1 MAQTVLVAGAH
12 GQVGQHVT
20 ERLGASDHE
29 AKAMV
34 RDDDQTEEMDAIGA
48 DETVVADL
56 TESVSHAVEGCNSV
70 IFAAGSGGNDVY
82 GVDRDGAIAL
92 IDAALEAGADRF
104 VMLSSMG
111 VDDPDDAPEA
121 LQDYLIAKAEAD
133 EYLRESDLE
142 WTIVR
147 PGELTN
153 EDGDG
158 RIRVGNF
165 DLGDGDIPRE
175 DVAQTLIACLERDG
189 FVGETFELLGGE
201 HSIDEALE
209 SWSR

>member
-29 AKAMV
+29 ARAMV
-34 RDDDQTEEMDAIGA
+34 RDEDQTEEMDAIGA

-56 TESVSHAVEGCNSV
+56 TESVAHAVEGCDSI

-92 IDAALEAGADRF
+92 IDAAENAGADRF

-111 VDDPDDAPEA
+111 VDEPEDAPEA

-133 EYLRESDLE
+133 ESLRESALE

-175 DVAQTLIACLERDG
+175 DVAQTLIAVLERDG
-189 FVGETFELLGGE
+189 LVGETFELLGGE
-201 HSIDEALE
+201 QSIDEALE
-209 SWSR
+209 SLSR

>member
-1 MAQTVLVAGAH
+1 MARTVLVAGAH

-29 AKAMV
+29 ARAMV
-34 RDDDQTEEMDAIGA
+34 RDESQTEEMDSLGA
-48 DETVVADL
+48 NETVVADL
-56 TESVSHAVEGCNSV
+56 TESVAHAVDGCDSI

-92 IDAALEAGADRF
+92 IDAALDAGTERF

-175 DVAQTLIACLERDG
+175 DVAQTLIACLERDEL
-189 FVGETFELLGGE
+189 VGETFELLGGE
-201 HSIDEALE
+201 RSIDEALE
-209 SWSR
+209 ARSR